1 MKTFLKIFEQKN
13 QRLVFVGLLLFSIS
27 CTNSYVMRGIKDTYL
42 KGRLTPGID
51 GYNYFSNRTVSIG
64 KPQPW
69 PVSSRYNKDTIPGD
83 CLDFFKKYKTEAYL
97 IIRNDSIVYEQY
109 WDGYSDTSHTNSFS
123 SAKSITSILAG
134 IAISEGKIK
143 SVHQRVSDFIPSF
156 NKGMDSLLTI
166 EDLLT
171 MSSGINFN
179 ENYYSPFG
187 YPAKAYYCTDLMKM
201 TLKYK
206 VTLKPGR
213 VFNYMS
219 GNSAILGYVVS
230 IATGEKLSDYAAEK
244 LWQPMGAEHP
254 AYWSLDKKG
263 GMEKAYCCFNSN
275 ARDFA
280 RLGKLY
286 LDSGKWN
293 GKQIVP
299 KDYVLASTTPKVTD
313 GYGYNWWITHV
324 EKRYVVFYTAG
335 LFGQYVYVVP
345 DKHMIVVRLGKLQTD
360 DDDKYYVG
368 AAIRM
373 YGKKM

>member
-1 MKTFLKIFEQKN
+1 VKTFLKIFEQKN
-13 QRLVFVGLLLFSIS
+13 QRLVFACLLLFSMS
-27 CTNSYVMRGIKDTYL
+27 CTNSYMMRGIKDTYL
-42 KGRLTPGID
+42 KGRLTPDID
-51 GYNYFSNRTVSIG
+51 GYSYFANRTVSIG

-69 PVSSRYNKDTIPGD
+69 PVSSEYNKDTIPRD
-83 CLDFFKKYKTEAYL
+83 CLDFFKKHKTEAYL
-97 IIRNDSIVYEQY
+97 IIRNDSILYEQY

-143 SVHQRVSDFIPSF
+143 SIHQRVSDFIPSF

-166 EDLLT
+166 ENLLT
-171 MSSGINFN
+171 MSSSINFN

-187 YPAKAYYCTDLMKM
+187 YPAKAYYGTDLMKM

-206 VTLKPGR
+206 VTSKPGR

-244 LWQPMGAEHP
+244 LWQPIGAEHP
-254 AYWSLDKKG
+254 AYWSLDKKD

-299 KDYVLASTTPKVTD
+299 KEYVIASITPKLTAY
-313 GYGYNWWITHV
+313 YGYNWWIT
-324 EKRYVVFYTAG
+324 RYGKHYVPYTAG
-335 LFGQYVYVVP
+335 LFGQYVYVIADENMV
-345 DKHMIVVRLGKLQTD
+345 VVRLGKLQTE